1 MKKSLQVVM
10 ILMIFLVAAGS
21 LCTRTEIIGHSE
33 MYYVP
38 VRPSIQFER
47 FGVNCISDE
56 QRERLV
62 KWIIAAERALRK
74 YETQASILNEPN

>member
-1 MKKSLQVVM
+1 
-10 ILMIFLVAAGS
+10 
-21 LCTRTEIIGHSE
+21 

-74 YETQASILNEPN
+74 YEAQASILNEPS